1 MRIIEG
7 TGFHGLSG
15 IRLKKR
21 GIIRPLLFA
30 SRKEIEEY
38 IKEKGVA
45 YRHDNSN
52 LDLRFKRN
60 RIRHKLI
67 PFVSN
72 EFNRLNLNQFLNLSL
87 IFQEWED
94 YSKKI
99 LDHIL
104 SKLFVDDVQKIIK
117 LDKRDYQNY
126 FSGIQIKLLEYIS
139 SQLSA
144 KKVVLSFNKFRDF
157 NNWLNEH
164 REGKYY
170 RIIPEVV
177 VREHRDNITFQC
189 RNPESLTVLRVIKNA
204 GKVIVS
210 EMGFEIILTIV
221 NKEEVK
227 FTNNPL
233 IEFVDGE
240 KSNFPVILRTWKAGD
255 RFKPFGMKKNRL
267 VSDFLTDL
275 RLDYLNKKSTLLL
288 EKEDKIVAIPG
299 IRVSNDFRVTNTSK
313 KVLKIEVK
321 NIDESG

>member
-1 MRIIEG
+1 M
-7 TGFHGLSG
+7 
-15 IRLKKR
+15 
-21 GIIRPLLFA
+21 
-30 SRKEIEEY
+30 
-38 IKEKGVA
+38 
-45 YRHDNSN
+45 
-52 LDLRFKRN
+52 
-60 RIRHKLI
+60 
-67 PFVSN
+67 
-72 EFNRLNLNQFLNLSL
+72 SL